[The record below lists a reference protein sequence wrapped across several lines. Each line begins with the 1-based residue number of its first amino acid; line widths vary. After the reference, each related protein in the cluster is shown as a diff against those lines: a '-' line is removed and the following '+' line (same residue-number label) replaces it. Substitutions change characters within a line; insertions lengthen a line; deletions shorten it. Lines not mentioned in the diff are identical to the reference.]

1 MDDSN
6 SDDTRSTTATPQF
19 NWSNSTPHPEFSL
32 TLPVP
37 RREYHNYN
45 GWTIN
50 EIKAVWPC
58 GDTGYTKEDQA
69 NLLKDLK
76 RFYAQPSR
84 DDGAD
89 GDVVAVIETY
99 RSPKSGFPGR
109 LNSSGCQGLVRAIRS
124 NMLEDTAD
132 VDMNNAQPRC
142 VVWACKEFGIP
153 CPQFSFYINHR
164 DGANGMLE
172 RIMIESNVSKA
183 KAKKLVI
190 ITLTD
195 SKKLRTSSQYLKKLD
210 AEAKEIQNAL
220 MSRHELQWILPFCKQ
235 ENRAGS
241 FMSHLYHFIE
251 CKLLM
256 RVYHMLVHEFGLAV
270 AALVFDGMNI
280 ADKSKHGD
288 QAILDRARAVCEEV
302 APGINMPWA
311 WKELDFVLES
321 KDKKPLTDADGNT
334 RELRVP
340 ESYKPPAP
348 KQESQDALD
357 VELDPETQPTYEEMV
372 QEFSLGHDGKHG
384 KVGCEYIEVDDD
396 GKVELFD
403 TAHFK
408 AKHRHKAY
416 FELKDILDEYG
427 NIKETVVAKQP
438 FGDKWMGDERMD
450 PRYLKDKTKRY
461 YWERFD
467 MYPDAS
473 KCPDNVYNLWSGF
486 AAEKMDGEY
495 DEDARTGLLLII
507 DHVAML
513 CDGNAAQYDFVLN
526 ILAHAIQYPNV
537 KLGIMLC
544 LVGKQ
549 GCGKGHVWETIERL
563 MGLRSC
569 FTTSKPDKDVWG
581 DNNGRMKDAFYVRIT
596 EADKKKFAGYVGEM
610 RTIVTDSTIRVRSLY
625 CTAANVKSYT
635 RFFLDTNFVD
645 SIPDEHGERRFFI
658 IKCNEEKIGDA
669 AYFEELRAAIADDR
683 VIRALFDFLNA
694 RKIKSM
700 YLGKDIPVGEYQKEL
715 KDSRRSVADQFLEA
729 FVQNQPIMI
738 GMESGAGVEAPTV
751 ITLPIDDVCQ
761 KFRVWQQAGNE
772 FERSKSSITRELAL
786 SAIAGIKKI
795 KPWEEVSI
803 ANEVEPGCDPTFR
816 VEKKQIPKYIFDL
829 VKLRERYGISADDGP
844 PVSHTGATI
853 DCDADIRS
861 WEEQVEEAQLE
872 AAAVAAEQ
880 QQEEARRA
888 QEVGAEAETAMEN
901 DDEEDYDYEESD
913 EMEEVEAEELLAQ
926 GSVTGQKRQ
935 RDE

>member
-1 MDDSN
+1 MDDSS
-6 SDDTRSTTATPQF
+6 SDDTSTTTATSQF
-19 NWSNSTPHPEFSL
+19 NWSNLTPHPEFSL
-32 TLPVP
+32 TLHVP
-37 RREYHNYN
+37 RREYHYYK
-45 GWTIN
+45 GWTIK
-50 EIKAVWPC
+50 EIKAAWPC
-58 GDTGYTKEDQA
+58 SDTGYTKEDQA
-69 NLLKDLK
+69 NLSKDLQ

-89 GDVVAVIETY
+89 GDVVAVIEIY

-109 LNSSGCQGLVRAIRS
+109 LNSPGCQGLVRAIRS

-132 VDMNNAQPRC
+132 LDMNNAQPRC

-153 CPQFSFYINHR
+153 SPQFSFYVNHR

-183 KAKKLVI
+183 KAKQLVI

-256 RVYHMLVHEFGLAV
+256 RVYHMLVHELDLAV

-311 WKELDFVLES
+311 WKDLDFVLES
-321 KDKKPLTDADGNT
+321 KDKKPLANADGSMK
-334 RELRVP
+334 ELRVP

-348 KQESQDALD
+348 KQASQEALD
-357 VELDPETQPTYEEMV
+357 VVLDPETQPTYEEMV
-372 QEFSLGHDGKHG
+372 QEFSLGHDGTHG

-408 AKHRHKAY
+408 AKHRHKVY
-416 FELKDILDEYG
+416 FYLNDILDDDG
-427 NIKETVVAKQP
+427 NIKETVVEKAA
-438 FGDKWMGDERMD
+438 FADKWMGDERMD

-495 DEDARTGLLLII
+495 DEDARTGLLLIL

-549 GCGKGHVWETIERL
+549 GCGKSCVWEIIERL
-563 MGLRSC
+563 MGSRSC

-658 IKCNEEKIGDA
+658 IKCNEEKIGDD
-669 AYFEELRAAIADDR
+669 AYFEALRAAIADDR
-683 VIRALFDFLNA
+683 AIRALFDFLKT

-700 YLGKDIPVGEYQKEL
+700 YLGKDIPVGKYQKEL

-729 FVQNQPIMI
+729 FVQDQPIMV

-761 KFRVWQQAGNE
+761 KFRMWQQAGSE

-803 ANEVEPGCDPTFR
+803 ANEVEPGCGPTFR
-816 VEKKQIPKYIFDL
+816 VEKKQVPKYVFDL
-829 VKLRERYGISADDGP
+829 VKLRERFGIGAEDAP
-844 PVSHTGATI
+844 PVSHPGATI

-861 WEEQVEEAQLE
+861 WEERVEEAQLE
-872 AAAVAAEQ
+872 AAVVAAEL

-888 QEVGAEAETAMEN
+888 QEAGAEVEAAMEN
-901 DDEEDYDYEESD
+901 NDEEDYDYEEES
-913 EMEEVEAEELLAQ
+913 EMEEVEAEELLEQ
-926 GSVTGQKRQ
+926 GSITGQKRP
-935 RDE
+935 RE